1 MDIFSGTVDS
11 AAVAVRGRR
20 PVFTDTYTG
29 LNKPRAVCAQQH
41 EQIGG
46 GL

>member
-1 MDIFSGTVDS
+1 MDNLSGTADS

-41 EQIGG
+41 EQIGS